1 MKDAYVTAFIKHIQA
16 GKSVDTALTNLK
28 AIMQKKGH
36 GRLLAQVLKA
46 AMRELSAILPRERAV
61 VTYATEVGVDATKL
75 DAALTA
81 VGYTKDSEL
90 ETKIDPTIIG
100 GLTVRFKGKQLDAS
114 YKRALRDLYTRVT
127 S

>member
-28 AIMQKKGH
+28 AVMQKKGH

-46 AMRELSAILPRERAV
+46 VMRELSAILPRERAV
-61 VTYATEVGVDATKL
+61 VTYATEAGVDAAKL
-75 DAALTA
+75 DSALTA

-100 GLTVRFKGKQLDAS
+100 GLTVRFKGQQLDAS

>member
-36 GRLLAQVLKA
+36 GRLLTQVLKA

-75 DAALTA
+75 DTALTA

>member
-61 VTYATEVGVDATKL
+61 VTYATEVGVDAIKL
-75 DAALTA
+75 DTALSA